1 MERQLRKPFQGVLN
15 IIRFNWHFYALALL
29 LITILLAFTFLK
41 PSVYNL
47 YLYLFIAAIILG
59 TSLSLLASYYIYDF
73 SNLYSL
79 KWLDDLQ
86 IPKNAFILNINAGF
100 DETSTLLKSK
110 YPNAK
115 LKALDFY
122 NPLKHTEVS
131 IERARKAYPSFPGT
145 ELIDTAKINI
155 AHNYIDCIF
164 LILAAHEIRDKKE
177 QITFF
182 KQLKATLKADSKI
195 VVVEHN
201 RDFYNFLVYNFG
213 CFHFFSPKRWK
224 TVFKDAGLKLT
235 QTKTITPFINVY
247 YLN

>member
-1 MERQLRKPFQGVLN
+1 MERSLRKPFQGVLN
-15 IIRFNWHFYALALL
+15 IIRFNWHFYVVALL
-29 LITILLAFTFLK
+29 LITLLLVFTFLK

-47 YLYLFIAAIILG
+47 YLYLFIAAAILG
-59 TSLSLLASYYIYDF
+59 TSLSLLASYYIYDI

-79 KWLDDLQ
+79 KWLDDLKIQ
-86 IPKNAFILNINAGF
+86 KNAFILNINAGF

-110 YPNAK
+110 YPDAK

-122 NPLKHTEVS
+122 NPFKHNEVS
-131 IERARKAYPSFPGT
+131 IERARKAYPAFPGT
-145 ELIDTAKINI
+145 ELIDTAKINL
-155 AHNYIDCIF
+155 ALNNVDCIF

-182 KQLKATLKADSKI
+182 EQLKSTLKIEGKI

-213 CFHFFSPKRWK
+213 CFHFFSPKRWT

-235 QTKTITPFINVY
+235 QTKKITPFINVY